1 MSSPVCTCIM
11 PVLAR
16 RAQFLASAIRRW
28 AVGQKGIET
37 ELLVVTDPGE
47 EAAIKAAVPMRPNI
61 RIIQCDSRILGR
73 KYEAGI
79 NAAAGAY
86 CAKWDDDDW
95 YGPTRLARQV
105 EPLAL
110 GNADIVSLREHY
122 ALLLPDGTF
131 WTSNHTHR
139 HAYHDGTLVA
149 RKDCLKYASFGNC
162 SLGESAIFVRKA
174 CRAGARH
181 VTIDAGEDFAY
192 VRHSCNAW
200 RFEISKHFS
209 GPVPK
214 PAWFPDADLAE
225 MKAIPLPPPA
235 PQLAVPV
242 RRVVR
247 TLPPHPFQR
256 LPLPGS
262 PCAPCSPAHS

>member
-1 MSSPVCTCIM
+1 MQPVVTCIM

-16 RAQFLASAIRRW
+16 RSQFLASAIRRW
-28 AVGQKGIET
+28 ATGQRGLET

-47 EAAIKAAVPMRPNI
+47 LDAIRAAVPERPGI
-61 RIIQCDSRILGR
+61 RVIQCDSRILGR

-79 NAAAGAY
+79 HQAAGAY

-122 ALLLPDGTF
+122 AVLIPDGTF
-131 WTSNHTHR
+131 WVSNHTHR
-139 HAYHDGTLVA
+139 HAYHDGTLVV

-174 CRAGARH
+174 CKAGARH
-181 VTIDAGEDFAY
+181 VTIDAGEDFVY

-214 PAWFPDADLAE
+214 PPWFPDADLAE
-225 MKAIPLPPPA
+225 MKAIPLPVAPPQIPVVA
-235 PQLAVPV
+235 RRIV
-242 RRVVR
+242 RRL
-247 TLPPHPFQR
+247 TPQPFVQSPVPR
-256 LPLPGS
+256 V
-262 PCAPCSPAHS
+262 PCAHCSPAQS